1 MEAIQYLTGIAL
13 ILLIGIIAS
22 IFAGRL
28 KTSNILFLVF
38 AGVIIGNTQLQE
50 LSIFQ
55 FPTEFLISIAI
66 LTLAIIV
73 FDGSSKFNL
82 KELDTLS
89 FKGLEVTMLFMLF
102 NIITVT
108 TALNF
113 FFYGFTAQGI
123 IYGIVLAI
131 LLSGTDP
138 ASVFMMLGDT
148 PNKVLQFLKIEALI
162 NTPIMVLLPFL
173 FLELNVG
180 DELFSTF
187 LDFLSPLLMQI
198 IVGIGS
204 GVLVGVIVFKIMKR
218 WYSESLSPLAVISST
233 LLAYILAENLGGNGV
248 LSVAVLGLLFGNTYM
263 QKKGSLLEFSTITA
277 YSLQILVFV
286 FIGTIVTF
294 PTELNFWLA
303 SIAILA
309 ASLLA
314 RFAVIS
320 AILDYK
326 LREKVFMA
334 LNMPKG
340 IAVAVVAL
348 TLALSQIENFEPI
361 INLTIVILV
370 YSLILSSVT
379 THFSKYFLKQ
389 KIEQ

>member
-13 ILLIGIIAS
+13 ILLIGILAS

-38 AGVIIGNTQLQE
+38 AGMIIGNTQLQE
-50 LSIFQ
+50 LSIFE

-89 FKGLEVTMLFMLF
+89 LKGLEVVMLFMLF
-102 NIITVT
+102 NIILVT
-108 TALNF
+108 AALNF
-113 FFYGFTAQGI
+113 FFYGFSAQGI
-123 IYGIVLAI
+123 IYGIILAI

-173 FLELNVG
+173 FLELNTG
-180 DELFSTF
+180 DELFTTF
-187 LDFLSPLLMQI
+187 IEFLSPLLMQI

-204 GVLVGVIVFKIMKR
+204 GVLVGVIVFKIMRR
-218 WYSESLSPLAVISST
+218 WYSESISPLAVISST

-286 FIGTIVTF
+286 FIGTLVQF
-294 PTELNFWLA
+294 PTDLTFWLA
-303 SIAILA
+303 SLVILIVT
-309 ASLLA
+309 LLA
-314 RFAVIS
+314 RFAVMS
-320 AILDYK
+320 VLLDYK

-348 TLALSQIENFEPI
+348 TLALSGIENFEPI
-361 INLTIVILV
+361 INLTIVLLV
-370 YSLILSSVT
+370 YSLILSSIT
-379 THFSKYFLKQ
+379 THYSKYFLKQ

>member
-1 MEAIQYLTGIAL
+1 M
-13 ILLIGIIAS
+13 
-22 IFAGRL
+22 
-28 KTSNILFLVF
+28 
-38 AGVIIGNTQLQE
+38 IIGNTQLQE
-50 LSIFQ
+50 LSIFE

-89 FKGLEVTMLFMLF
+89 LKGLEVVMLFMLF
-102 NIITVT
+102 NIILVT
-108 TALNF
+108 AALNF
-113 FFYGFTAQGI
+113 FFYGFSAQGI
-123 IYGIVLAI
+123 IYGIILAI

-173 FLELNVG
+173 FLELNTG
-180 DELFSTF
+180 DELFTTF
-187 LDFLSPLLMQI
+187 IEFLSPLLMQI

-204 GVLVGVIVFKIMKR
+204 GVLVGVIVFKIMRR
-218 WYSESLSPLAVISST
+218 WYSESISPLAVISST

-286 FIGTIVTF
+286 FIGTLVQF
-294 PTELNFWLA
+294 PTDLTFWLA
-303 SIAILA
+303 SLVILIVT
-309 ASLLA
+309 LLA
-314 RFAVIS
+314 RFAVMS
-320 AILDYK
+320 VLLDYK

-348 TLALSQIENFEPI
+348 TLALSGIKNFEPI
-361 INLTIVILV
+361 INLTIVLLV
-370 YSLILSSVT
+370 YSLILSSIT
-379 THFSKYFLKQ
+379 THYSKYFLKQ